1 MPAIQRLLAR
11 LGYVRLDRYG
21 LVLTPEQRILT
32 LRPVVLDDG
41 LGNKIIGWEDH
52 DLAAMELEKWEP
64 FRPASQRAVATRVA
78 APPPPVPPG
87 TRQTALGVAVTPLGV
102 PATTPSSLAAFTP
115 VLVAYVPPSL
125 TPPPPTRVVADA
137 AGLDDDEWEWTIA
150 LARARAAAEEA
161 EAAAVPV
168 AIAAAPPPPVKI
180 DYPTPRP
187 FPTHKPVT
195 VVTRAVP
202 PPIPATRARVKTP
215 ATVIPVPKLPAM
227 PEVRVEPV
235 VRMRMAK
242 GTGPVNE
249 PPPPIRAAEAELP
262 TAARAITLPS
272 TKQRLAR

>member
-1 MPAIQRLLAR
+1 MAAIQRLLAR

-87 TRQTALGVAVTPLGV
+87 TRQTALGVAVTP
-102 PATTPSSLAAFTP
+102 PSFAEFTP
-115 VLVAYVPPSL
+115 ALVAYVPPSL
-125 TPPPPTRVVADA
+125 TPPPPTRKVADLTE
-137 AGLDDDEWEWTIA
+137 LDDDEWEWTIA

-168 AIAAAPPPPVKI
+168 AIAATPPPPVKI
-180 DYPTPRP
+180 DYATPRP
-187 FPTHKPVT
+187 FPTLKPVT

-215 ATVIPVPKLPAM
+215 ATVIPVPRLPAM

-235 VRMRMAK
+235 VRMRIAK

-249 PPPPIRAAEAELP
+249 PPPPIRAAEPELP

-272 TKQRLAR
+272 IKQRLAR